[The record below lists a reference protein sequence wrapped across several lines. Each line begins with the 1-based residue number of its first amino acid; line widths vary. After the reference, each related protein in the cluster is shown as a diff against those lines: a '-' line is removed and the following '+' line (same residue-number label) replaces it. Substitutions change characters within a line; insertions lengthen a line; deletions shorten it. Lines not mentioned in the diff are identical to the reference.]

1 MNTIVTT
8 NQKPVIDTK
17 KPETKEHRY
26 TTKKIIKPQRKK
38 LKKKTKTKNFKNS
51 GISSNKMAVG
61 HTYH

>member
-8 NQKPVIDTK
+8 NQKPAIDTK

-38 LKKKTKTKNFKNS
+38 LKKNKNKELQKQWD
-51 GISSNKMAVG
+51 IKQ
-61 HTYH
+61 

>member
-26 TTKKIIKPQRKK
+26 TTKKIIKPQRNKI
-38 LKKKTKTKNFKNS
+38 KKKQKQRTSKT
-51 GISSNKMAVG
+51 VG
-61 HTYH
+61 YQAIKWQ